1 MNQNQRKSSPSVS
14 RSVTLVDPPP
24 FQEFFES
31 FKQQPRQPDE
41 FTVSEFQEATGM
53 KEARARKELVKR
65 ADAGD
70 LQRRDYI
77 LDGCRVILYRLNK

>member
-1 MNQNQRKSSPSVS
+1 MKPKRNTSSPSVS

-41 FTVSEFQEATGM
+41 FTVSEFQQAANL
-53 KEARARKELVKR
+53 KEAKARKELVKR
-65 ADAGD
+65 AATGE
-70 LQRRDYI
+70 LLKRDYI